1 MKDNRS
7 SVHIENMQILAQARG
22 QLTSVSFRQRRRILI
37 QYLRER
43 TAKM

>member
-1 MKDNRS
+1 MGAFPRCD
-7 SVHIENMQILAQARG
+7 VPG
-22 QLTSVSFRQRRRILI
+22 TPLTSVSFRQRRRILI